1 MGVGRRL
8 RTSALPPP
16 ACLPVLTLCLF
27 PSLAERDLVPR
38 PDSPAQQLKS
48 PFQPVRDK

>member
-1 MGVGRRL
+1 MPLCG
-8 RTSALPPP
+8 TPSPH
-16 ACLPVLTLCLF
+16 CLWALTLCLF
-27 PSLAERDLVPR
+27 PSLAERDLIPR